1 MLRRF
6 MFAAVAVSAGAMA
19 ACPGAALASPVQ
31 DPVPIGP
38 NQLFVG
44 LVNGTSSNAVIQ
56 MACFGPT
63 RPGQTGHPMAGQT
76 VEVQPNLEGPGGF
89 TGNARRIAARLSSPA
104 STTAGLN
111 LATFSNYFVP
121 APISTALRFP
131 CFGSGS
137 VAFRPVNGGSKARAA
152 IVEVSF
158 AGQP

>member
-1 MLRRF
+1 
-6 MFAAVAVSAGAMA
+6 MFTAVAVSAGALA
-19 ACPGAALASPVQ
+19 ACPGAALARPVQ

-63 RPGQTGHPMAGQT
+63 RPGETGHPFAGQT
-76 VEVQPNLEGPGGF
+76 IEVQPNLDQPGGF
-89 TGNARRIAARLSSPA
+89 TGNARRIAARLSFPA
-104 STTAGLN
+104 PAPAPVALT

-131 CFGSGS
+131 CYGSGS

-152 IVEVSF
+152 VVEVSF